1 MRLTRKAVLAGIA
14 SLAVAGAALAAEA
27 PRFHTLNVQA
37 PDGAVVHVRYSG
49 DVAPTISFDRVSAP
63 GWLDPAGFMAGFDP
77 APFAMLDRM
86 MASMDREAEAM
97 LRRARSGAIPGG
109 QGPGLLAA
117 SGLPGNAA
125 YTLVSETVDNG
136 TCARSVEVTR
146 TDPAAKPSVVTQQS
160 GDCGPGAAASTPN
173 APAQSPP
180 GGNAPA
186 KPEKPAGQPSGDRLT
201 I

>member
-27 PRFHTLNVQA
+27 PRFHTMNVQA

-49 DVAPTISFDRVSAP
+49 DVAPTISFDRAPAP

-77 APFAMLDRM
+77 APFALLDRM
-86 MASMDREAEAM
+86 MASMDHQAEAM
-97 LRRARSGAIPGG
+97 LRQAHWGTAPDGR
-109 QGPGLLAA
+109 GPGLLAA
-117 SGLPGNAA
+117 GGLPGNAA

-146 TDPAAKPSVVTQQS
+146 TDPAAKPSVVTHQS
-160 GDCGPGAAASTPN
+160 GDCGPGTAASTPN

-180 GGNAPA
+180 AGSVAA
-186 KPEKPAGQPSGDRLT
+186 KPEKPAGDRRT

>member
-27 PRFHTLNVQA
+27 PRFHTMNVQA

-49 DVAPTISFDRVSAP
+49 DVAPTISFDRAPAP
-63 GWLDPAGFMAGFDP
+63 GWLDPAGLMAGFDP
-77 APFAMLDRM
+77 GPFAMLDRM
-86 MASMDREAEAM
+86 MASMDRQAEAM
-97 LRRARSGAIPGG
+97 LRQAHWGAAPGG

-117 SGLPGNAA
+117 GGLPGNTA

-146 TDPAAKPSVVTQQS
+146 TDPTAKPNVVTRQS
-160 GDCGPGAAASTPN
+160 GDCAPGTATNTPN
-173 APAQSPP
+173 APAPSPP
-180 GGNAPA
+180 GGTAPA
-186 KPEKPAGQPSGDRLT
+186 KPEKPGGQPSADRLT